1 MIKRPALALFAAVLS
16 GVLLHRYGTWA
27 ALSVLGLYALL
38 VFLFFY
44 FSERFKEKIRK
55 VILPSWYGNLILL
68 LVLIPGVFATSFW
81 GSSFR
86 EMKAYEGRAAYT
98 ALYDAGCKKCV
109 LRGTVTDK
117 WVDDGGPVLKL
128 QKCTLK
134 DFYEN
139 IERSGGGCEIYL
151 QDKYG
156 NLPACGDI
164 VTVSGKFYYIDGPQN
179 PGEYDAL
186 PNCLKE
192 DVHARVIAENVG
204 ISECGNKV
212 LFRFKDNMCDIRMRF
227 SQVLLEIFGA
237 ADGGI
242 LVAMLTGNKDF
253 ETEEIREL
261 YKRAGI
267 GHILAI
273 SGLHISLIC
282 LGLWRFLKK
291 HVCGRNWATVIASV
305 FLLIFIVFTGASVS
319 SLRAGCMCLVYLLG
333 KIMRRHYDLLS
344 SLAATGSLILFFMPW
359 ELYAP
364 SFLLSFTAVIAVHFA
379 RELNAS
385 FSFGL
390 IITIFT
396 MPVTAMF
403 FYEIPTYSFI
413 ANLLIVPLT
422 GVLLLLGML
431 SGTAGMFWLPA
442 GKFAGGGAFLLLKFF
457 EAVSNFTSHLPFS
470 TLLVGRPG
478 AVTVI
483 LYYLLLAVV
492 YKGIQRSLEKR
503 LSETKTEEVP
513 ASIERGGRATNER
526 GKRVRIA
533 RQDLLIGIDMKHL
546 INGDETDL
554 RERAGKCLRGKSG
567 KLLAARRV
575 KQLITEGEKHS
586 NTGNNNRSA
595 QPEGYG
601 KYICFACVIVGLIL
615 LVYIF
620 PTKPSLTFL
629 SVGQGDCSVF
639 LPSGTAA
646 ILFDCGSTSRDKVGE
661 YVLAPFLKSEGV
673 MLIDKATVSHTDR
686 DHISGIIELLENM
699 NEYRSDFDYMLRYD
713 GNIGIRTLVLPK
725 VRETNDAYDRL
736 VTLAESKNV
745 RVEYI
750 EAGDEIKV
758 GANMGVGIEVG
769 ARIEAGVEKEVP
781 FSRWSLICLSPR
793 DAATSDNET
802 SLAFRLD
809 MPSFTAFMMGDAG
822 KETEAELLQGENPIL
837 ERFADESSD
846 TSECSVTARL
856 KEFFGRDTGQHKT
869 TILKV
874 GHHGSRTATSEEFI
888 DAIRPD
894 MAVISCGRGNTY
906 GHPHWQVLAILED
919 AGVAVHRT
927 DREGAVV
934 IGR

>member
-1 MIKRPALALFAAVLS
+1 MIKRPALALFAAVLT
-16 GVLLHRYGTWA
+16 GILLQRYGTWA

-38 VFLFFY
+38 VFLFFF
-44 FSERFKEKIRK
+44 FSERFKEIIRK
-55 VILPSWYGNLILL
+55 VILPSWYGNLIFLL
-68 LVLIPGVFATSFW
+68 MLIPGVFAATFW

-86 EMKAYEGRAAYT
+86 EMRAYEERAAYT

-117 WVDDGGPVLKL
+117 WDDDGGPVLRL

-139 IERSGGGCEIYL
+139 IERSGGGCEVYL
-151 QDKYG
+151 TEKYTD
-156 NLPACGDI
+156 LPACGDI
-164 VTVSGKFYYIDGPQN
+164 ITVYGKFYYIDAPQN
-179 PGEYDAL
+179 PGEYSAI
-186 PNCLKE
+186 PKCLKE
-192 DVHARVIAENVG
+192 NVHARVISESVR
-204 ISECGNKV
+204 ISERGNNV
-212 LFRFKDNMCDIRMRF
+212 LFRFKDRMCDIRMRF
-227 SQVLLEIFGA
+227 SHSLLEIFGEK
-237 ADGGI
+237 DGGI
-242 LVAMLTGNKDF
+242 LVAMLTGNKGF

-261 YKRAGI
+261 YKGAGI

-273 SGLHISLIC
+273 SGLHISLLC

-291 HVCGRNWATVIASV
+291 HVCGRNRATVITV
-305 FLLIFIVFTGASVS
+305 LFLLLFIVFTGASVS
-319 SLRAGCMCLVYLLG
+319 ALRAGCMCLVYLLG

-344 SLAATGSLILFFMPW
+344 SLAAAGSLILFFMPW
-359 ELYAP
+359 ELYDP

-390 IITIFT
+390 IITLFT
-396 MPVTAMF
+396 MPITATF

-431 SGTAGMFWLPA
+431 SGIVGMFWVPA
-442 GKFAGGGAFLLLKFF
+442 GRFAGGGAFLLLKFF

-470 TLLVGRPG
+470 TLLAGRPR

-483 LYYLLLAVV
+483 LYYLLLAVM
-492 YKGIQRSLEKR
+492 YKGIRRLLEKR
-503 LSETKTEEVP
+503 LPEIKTEEVP
-513 ASIERGGRATNER
+513 ASIERGGWATNDR

-546 INGDETDL
+546 INGDEMDL
-554 RERAGKCLRGKSG
+554 RERAGKCLSG
-567 KLLAARRV
+567 KGGKHLAARRV

-601 KYICFACVIVGLIL
+601 KYICFACVIAGLIVL
-615 LVYIF
+615 KSSL
-620 PTKPSLTFL
+620 PAKPSLTFL

-639 LPSGTAA
+639 LPARKAA

-686 DHISGIIELLENM
+686 DHISGIVEILENM
-699 NEYRSDFDYMLRYD
+699 NVYRSDFDYMLRYD

-736 VTLAESKNV
+736 VTFAESKNV
-745 RVEYI
+745 RVEYM
-750 EAGDEIKV
+750 EAGDEIKE
-758 GANMGVGIEVG
+758 GAKTGVGIEVG

-802 SLAFRLD
+802 SLVFLLD
-809 MPSFTAFMMGDAG
+809 TPSFTAFMMGDAG
-822 KETEAELLQGENPIL
+822 KETEAELLQGEEPIL
-837 ERFADESSD
+837 ECFADESSD
-846 TSECSVTARL
+846 TSARSVTARL

-894 MAVISCGRGNTY
+894 MAVISCGRGNSY
-906 GHPHWQVLAILED
+906 GHPHWQVLAILEE

-927 DREGAVV
+927 DKDGAVV